1 MTDHAHRKPDPTADN
16 PGEADQNRARRIPAH
31 PVTPRHAASLIVWRD
46 GLRGPEVLMG
56 HRHASHKFMPNVMVF
71 AGGRVDREDHRAAA
85 TSELAP
91 ETRAMLERKAPPSL
105 ARALGI
111 AAARELFEE
120 TGLVLGERRGDG
132 IAADLAPLHYIC
144 RAITPPRQTRRFN
157 ARFLAVPAAHVH
169 GDIAGSGEL
178 EDLQF
183 YPVQVLGD
191 YPVAGITR
199 LVLAEFVA
207 WLAMTPE
214 ARASR
219 RLVLF
224 SGKDDRR
231 LER

>member
-1 MTDHAHRKPDPTADN
+1 MTDHHGRRPDPTADN
-16 PGEADQNRARRIPAH
+16 PGEADQHRARRVPAH
-31 PVTPRHAASLIVWRD
+31 PVHPRNAASLIVWRD
-46 GLRGPEVLMG
+46 GARGPEVLMG

-71 AGGRVDREDHRAAA
+71 AGGRVDREDHH
-85 TSELAP
+85 AP
-91 ETRAMLERKAPPSL
+91 AISDLNPDARRMLEQKAKPSL
-105 ARALGI
+105 ARAIGI

-183 YPVQVLGD
+183 YPVAVLGS

-199 LVLAEFVA
+199 LVLGEFMA

-214 ARASR
+214 ASAARPLIR
-219 RLVLF
+219 F
-224 SGKDDRR
+224 SGKDDRKLDR
-231 LER
+231 

>member
-1 MTDHAHRKPDPTADN
+1 MTDHATRKPDPTADN
-16 PGEADQNRARRIPAH
+16 PGEADQHRARRIPAH
-31 PVTPRHAASLIVWRD
+31 PVYPRHAASLIVWRD
-46 GLRGPEVLMG
+46 GPRGPEVLMG

-71 AGGRVDREDHRAAA
+71 AGGRVDREDHRAPSISDLNP
-85 TSELAP
+85 T
-91 ETRAMLERKAPPSL
+91 TRRMLERKAKPSL

-120 TGLVLGERRGDG
+120 TGLVLGERRGEG

-157 ARFLAVPAAHVH
+157 ARFLAVPAAHVQ
-169 GDIAGSGEL
+169 GEIGGSGEL

-183 YPVQVLGD
+183 YPVAVLGD

-199 LVLAEFVA
+199 LVLGEFVA
-207 WLAMTPE
+207 WLAMSPQ
-214 ARASR
+214 ARAR
-219 RLVLF
+219 RQLIRF

>member
-1 MTDHAHRKPDPTADN
+1 MTDTARRADPTADN
-16 PGEADQNRARRIPAH
+16 PGEADQKPAPRKREH
-31 PVTPRHAASLIVWRD
+31 SVTPRHAASLIVWRTGQD
-46 GLRGPEVLMG
+46 GPEVLMG

-71 AGGRVDREDHRAAA
+71 AGGRVDREDHRAPAVSDLNA
-85 TSELAP
+85 TA
-91 ETRAMLERKAPPSL
+91 RRMLERKALPSL

-120 TGLVLGERRGDG
+120 TGLVLGERRGHG

-144 RAITPPRQTRRFN
+144 RAITPPNRFRRFN
-157 ARFLAVPAAHVH
+157 ARFLAVEARHVQ
-169 GDIAGSGEL
+169 GDLGGSGEL

-183 YPVQVLGD
+183 YPVQVLGG

-199 LVLAEFVA
+199 LVLGEFMD
-207 WLAMTPE
+207 WLALSPQ
-214 ARASR
+214 ARAR
-219 RLVLF
+219 RKLILF